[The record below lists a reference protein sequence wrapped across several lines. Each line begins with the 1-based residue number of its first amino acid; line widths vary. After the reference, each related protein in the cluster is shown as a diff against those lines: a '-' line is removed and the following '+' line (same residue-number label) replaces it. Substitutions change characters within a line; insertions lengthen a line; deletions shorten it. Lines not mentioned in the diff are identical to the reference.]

1 MRTHLPLVALAAGCT
16 LAGLLGTAIPA
27 HAATGEVVVFSTEFQ
42 PLGIYTDPTGC
53 TKLPIAAH
61 SLDNQTDAPV
71 VVYAD
76 PFCLIPGIT
85 VQPGYGAHLTP
96 GSGSFSVN

>member
-1 MRTHLPLVALAAGCT
+1 M
-16 LAGLLGTAIPA
+16 
-27 HAATGEVVVFSTEFQ
+27 VFSTEIQ

-53 TKLPIAAH
+53 TKLPITAH

-76 PFCLIPGIT
+76 PLCLTPGIT
-85 VQPGYGAHLTP
+85 VNPGHGAHLP
-96 GSGSFSVN
+96 PHSGSFSMD

>member
-1 MRTHLPLVALAAGCT
+1 VRTHLPLVALAAGRT
-16 LAGLLGTAIPA
+16 RTGLIGTAIPA
-27 HAATGEVVVFSTEFQ
+27 HSATGQVVVFSTEFQ

-61 SLDNQTDAPV
+61 SLDNQTDAEV

-76 PFCLIPGIT
+76 PFCLAPGIT
-85 VQPGYGAHLTP
+85 VKPGYGAHPSP
-96 GSGSFSVN
+96 GSGSFAVN

>member
-1 MRTHLPLVALAAGCT
+1 MRTRFPLVTLAAGCA
-16 LAGLLGTAIPA
+16 LAGLLGTAMPA
-27 HAATGEVVVFSTEFQ
+27 HAATGQVVVFSTEHQ
-42 PLGIYTDPTGC
+42 PLDIYTDPTGC
-53 TKLPIAAH
+53 YKLRITAH

-71 VVYAD
+71 AVYAD
-76 PFCLIPGIT
+76 PFCLTPGIT